1 MNRAQQENPDMYDY
15 IIVGSG
21 AGGAPLASR
30 LARANKKVL
39 VLEAGANHTQQGP
52 LDAGNEVS
60 RAPLLHGASS
70 EHPDLSWRFFVDHY
84 VRHGGRLP
92 DGIPE
97 DPKWHSADSNAGEDA
112 AHEGIFYPRAAGI
125 GGCTIHNAMITIAG
139 PESDW
144 DDLASFLDD
153 PSWASGP
160 MRSYFQRL
168 ECNEYLPVP
177 DLTRRGPFGK
187 AWRYV
192 KNSVKYLFGY
202 RPDPARG
209 AHGFRGWLHT
219 SFTDLGI
226 GLQDRQLVKMLKAAL
241 WESKRAGLDNA
252 WSMVRAF
259 LKGRAWQSL
268 DPNHSETQANSP
280 EGVVLIPLAVHGDRT
295 TVHQNRATPYA
306 MRGRRSSP
314 RELLLETLALHP
326 DNLTIWTDCL
336 VTEVILKGKQ
346 AIGVKFQRGKRLYR
360 AHVSPNP
367 EDIPEESVQVASG
380 GEVILCGG
388 SFNTPQLLMLSGIGD
403 PAELARIGDAKTA
416 KRSSKTKPPCIPCRV
431 PSPGVGKNLQDRY
444 EVSVVSQMRNDF
456 TLLDGATFTVP
467 DDPQAPDRH
476 LRQWREEGTGLYT
489 SNGAVLGIF
498 KRSRPELPQP
508 DLFIFGIPSAFRGY
522 SVGYSRVDRHNLFT
536 WVILK
541 SHTRNREG
549 YVKLRST
556 DPRDTPLINFRY
568 FGTGLDR
575 TGAPAP
581 FADSSSDP
589 DVHALIHGVD
599 FVRRIIKSSGS
610 VVEQEIHP
618 GNAFTGEAAVNQ
630 WIRRDAWGHHA
641 CGTCRMGPDGDQY
654 AVLDSRFR
662 VRGVDNLRVVDAS
675 IFPKIPGYFIVANVY
690 MASEKAA
697 DVILEDAAAAQ
708 GDDSRSY
715 PREFRQYE
723 ASAVDLRRASLPA
736 TVSSNVAAGASE
748 VQSAADGEQNVEPQD
763 APSSTKE
770 VSATVLDDAGQWS
783 PDVTGLALSGGGI
796 RSATFALG
804 VLQSAARSGLL
815 RRFDFLS
822 TASGGGYIGSFLG
835 RCYDRLRPNVVH
847 AKAQLQS
854 AAPAELVE
862 RALTAPDSP
871 AIEWLRSHGNYVTP
885 TGSGDGRLNA
895 AVFVRNLLSIHLVV
909 GLALF
914 TLFGLAN
921 AVRFGVFDKAVGAA
935 GLIHAGE
942 MPVGHLVE
950 TFLGPWFSPW
960 FILFEFLLLFLVLPK
975 IVGYW
980 IVSQDEHESFKLSPL
995 LILFLISGV
1004 LLYAGV
1010 YDGLRLESL
1019 VLGIALLASVFHV
1032 EWAWNRGRDREEA
1045 IGTGGIETQRLR
1057 TRNYLT
1063 YDLGLALAL
1072 AGGALGFAFIDTL
1085 AHGLQQWKLEA
1096 NFPYAKAFASLG
1108 AAIMAAVPVARW
1120 LASFLREEEADGPLN
1135 SIRGVLKQGMTAGLL
1150 AIVLFT
1156 LPLVLYSFASHALFQ
1171 GGQRLW
1177 IGVGATIFTLVLTV
1191 VLAFPGA
1198 VSFVNR
1204 SSLAQTYSARLAR
1217 AYLGASNP
1225 ARHRPSGINI
1235 TEVIPGD
1242 DVASIRD
1249 YRPHEASGPLHLI
1262 NVTINQTLDFGSL
1275 LRKRDRQGL
1284 NMAVSCL
1291 GVSIGEHWHSR
1302 WTRTA
1307 VTDKSGARKVPT
1319 GLHPIGLKP
1328 GCIHPLVDRLD
1339 RPADCAEML
1348 SLRQW
1353 MGISGAAFDP
1363 GRGQTTSL
1371 GIALL
1376 MGMLNMRTGY
1386 WWDSGISAADRW
1398 GWPPLNFVR
1407 RALYLV
1413 PRYFATQALLLAEW
1427 VARYPGPWERFWHL
1441 SDGGFFENLAVYEL
1455 VRRRVPRIIVCDGTA
1470 DPRYGF
1476 GDFAELVRKARIDF
1490 QARIVSLTVVELNDL
1505 ARNGAIPAE
1514 VRARLGTVEE
1524 LKPPVDA
1531 LGRPVKPS
1539 AKHAALCWVHYPSIP
1554 GSRRSLLMLIKASVT
1569 GDEPDDVQNYRLG
1582 SPDFPHE
1589 STSDQSFNEAQW
1601 ESYRKLGEHEGSEVL
1616 SGDWFWNIPLPLS
1629 ESGAP

>member
-1 MNRAQQENPDMYDY
+1 MYDY

-30 LARANKKVL
+30 LARAGKRVL
-39 VLEAGANHTQQGP
+39 VIEAGSNHTQRGP
-52 LDAGNEVS
+52 LDPGNEVS
-60 RAPLLHGASS
+60 RTPLLHGVSS
-70 EHPDLSWRFFVDHY
+70 EHPDLAWRFFVDHY
-84 VRHGGRLP
+84 ERRGGRLP
-92 DGIPE
+92 DRIPE
-97 DPKWHSADSNAGEDA
+97 DPKWHAADVDAGEGP

-144 DDLASFLDD
+144 DDLASFLND
-153 PSWASGP
+153 PSWAGGP
-160 MRSYFQRL
+160 MRSYFRRL
-168 ECNEYLPVP
+168 ECNEYLPAP
-177 DLTRRGPFGK
+177 DLTRRGPVGK

-192 KNSVKYLFGY
+192 KDSVKYVFGF
-202 RPDPARG
+202 RPDPTSG
-209 AHGFRGWLHT
+209 AHGFHGWLHT

-226 GLQDRQLVKMLKAAL
+226 GLRDRQLVKMLKAAL
-241 WESKRAGLDNA
+241 WESKRAGIDNA
-252 WSMVRAF
+252 WSLVSTF
-259 LKGRAWQSL
+259 FKGRTWQSL
-268 DPNHSETQANSP
+268 DPNHADTQANSP
-280 EGVVLIPLAVHGDRT
+280 EGVVLVPLSVHGDRT
-295 TVHQNRATPYA
+295 TVHQSRAAPYV

-314 RELLLETLALHP
+314 RELLLETLALCSG
-326 DNLTIWTDCL
+326 NLTIWTDCL
-336 VTEVILKGKQ
+336 VTKVILEGNQ
-346 AIGVKFQRGKRLYR
+346 AVGVEYQRGERLYR
-360 AHVSPNP
+360 AHVSPSP
-367 EDIPEESVQVASG
+367 KDGAKDTVRVSPG

-388 SFNTPQLLMLSGIGD
+388 AFNTPQLLMLSGIGD
-403 PAELARIGDAKTA
+403 PAELANIGDPQSA
-416 KRSSKTKPPCIPCRV
+416 RPGSKFKPQQIACRV
-431 PSPGVGKNLQDRY
+431 PLPGVGKNLQDRY
-444 EVSVVSQMRNDF
+444 EVSVVSQMHKDF
-456 TLLDGATFTVP
+456 TLLDGATFALPV
-467 DDPQAPDRH
+467 DPHAPDQH
-476 LRQWREEGTGLYT
+476 LRQWRAEGTGLYT
-489 SNGAVLGIF
+489 SNGSVLGIF
-498 KRSRPELPQP
+498 KRSRPDLSQP
-508 DLFIFGIPSAFRGY
+508 DLFIFGIPSEFRGY
-522 SVGYSRVDRHNLFT
+522 GVGYSRVDRHNLFT

-549 YVKLRST
+549 YVKLRSL

-575 TGAPAP
+575 TDPTVP

-589 DVHALIHGVD
+589 DVRALMHGVD
-599 FVRRIIKSSGS
+599 FVRRIAKSAGS

-618 GNAFTGEAAVNQ
+618 GDSFTGEAAINQ

-641 CGTCRMGPDGDQY
+641 CGTCRMGPDGDDY

-697 DVILEDAAAAQ
+697 DVILEDAARAQ
-708 GDDSRSY
+708 GDDPSSY
-715 PREFRQYE
+715 PR
-723 ASAVDLRRASLPA
+723 DLRRLEAEAIEIRRESLPPLTDSAA
-736 TVSSNVAAGASE
+736 TAAPSAGDDEAGDNTAIDGADQDVSEPAAAGVAAPLD
-748 VQSAADGEQNVEPQD
+748 AA
-763 APSSTKE
+763 A
-770 VSATVLDDAGQWS
+770 QWS

-815 RRFDFLS
+815 RRFDLLS
-822 TASGGGYIGSFLG
+822 TSSGGGYTGSFLG
-835 RCYDRLRPNVVH
+835 RCYDRLRPEAAH
-847 AKAQLQS
+847 AKAQRQS

-862 RALTAPDSP
+862 RALIAPKSP
-871 AIEWLRSHGNYVTP
+871 AIEWLRSHGNYVAP
-885 TGSGDGRLNA
+885 TGSGDGRLNI
-895 AVFVRNLLSIHLVV
+895 AVFLRNLLTIHFVV
-909 GLALF
+909 GLAIF

-921 AVRFGVFDKAVGAA
+921 AIRFGVFDKAAGVV
-935 GLIHAGE
+935 GLIDAGE
-942 MPVGHLVE
+942 MPIGHLLE

-980 IVSQDEHESFKLSPL
+980 IVSQDEHESFKWAPL
-995 LILFLISGV
+995 LILFFISGV
-1004 LLYAGV
+1004 LLLAGV
-1010 YDGLRLESL
+1010 RDGLRLEPL
-1019 VLGIALLASVFHV
+1019 ILGIALFASVLHV
-1032 EWAWNRGRDREEA
+1032 EWAWSRGRQREEA
-1045 IGTGGIETQRLR
+1045 IGTGGVETQRLR

-1063 YDLGLALAL
+1063 YDLGLALAI
-1072 AGGALGFAFIDTL
+1072 AAGALGLTLIDTIG
-1085 AHGLQQWKLEA
+1085 HGLQEWKVRA
-1096 NFPYAKAFASLG
+1096 NFTYAKAFASLG
-1108 AAIMAAVPVARW
+1108 GAIVAAIPVARW
-1120 LASFLREEEADGPLN
+1120 LASFLRQEEADGPLN
-1135 SIRGVLKQGMTAGLL
+1135 SIKGVLKRGMTAGLL
-1150 AIVLFT
+1150 AVVLFT
-1156 LPLVLYSFASHALFQ
+1156 LPLVLYSFASHAIYQ
-1171 GGQRLW
+1171 GGQLFW
-1177 IGVGATIFTLVLTV
+1177 YGLLATTFTLILTII
-1191 VLAFPGA
+1191 LAFPGA
-1198 VSFVNR
+1198 VTFVNR

-1242 DVASIRD
+1242 DVASICD

-1291 GVSIGEHWHSR
+1291 GVSIGENWHSF
-1302 WTRTA
+1302 WNRTA
-1307 VTDKSGARKVPT
+1307 VTDESGARKIPT
-1319 GLHPIGLKP
+1319 GLEPIGLKQ

-1339 RPADCAEML
+1339 RSADCAEML

-1398 GWPPLNFVR
+1398 GWPPLNSIR
-1407 RALYLV
+1407 RLLYLV
-1413 PRYFATQALLLAEW
+1413 PRFFATQALLLAEW

-1455 VRRRVPRIIVCDGTA
+1455 VRRRVPRIVVCDATA
-1470 DPRYGF
+1470 DPRYVF

-1490 QARIVSLTVVELNDL
+1490 DARIESLTTDELDDL
-1505 ARNGAIPAE
+1505 AQNGFIPAK
-1514 VRARLGTVEE
+1514 VRGRLGTVQE
-1524 LKPPVDA
+1524 LKPPADDK
-1531 LGRPVKPS
+1531 GRPVGPS
-1539 AKHAALCWVHYPSIP
+1539 TKHAALCWVHYPTIP

-1569 GDEPDDVQNYRLG
+1569 GDEPDDVHNYRLA

-1616 SGDWFWNIPLPLS
+1616 ANDWFWKVPLPPS
-1629 ESGAP
+1629 ESGSP